1 MAIASPSEPISTAP
15 GDDAGPAPEEVV
27 IILGMPASGKST
39 LAAAYE
45 ARGYLRLN
53 RDQIGGPLIAIA
65 RRLDE
70 ELSRG
75 ARRVVIDNTY
85 PSRASRAPIIEIAQR
100 HGIGVRCLV
109 LATSLEDAQANA
121 IARIIARHGRLLMP
135 GAGPDNELGRAK
147 EIDPRA
153 QFRYRRDYEPPRE
166 DEGFASVEDASFVR
180 AAPRPGKPALI
191 VEL

>member
-1 MAIASPSEPISTAP
+1 M
-15 GDDAGPAPEEVV
+15 
-27 IILGMPASGKST
+27 ILGMPAGGKST

-85 PSRASRAPIIEIAQR
+85 PSRASRAPIVEIAQR
-100 HGIGVRCLV
+100 HGIAVRCLV
-109 LATSLEDAQANA
+109 LTTTLADAQADA
-121 IARIIARHGRLLMP
+121 VARIIARHGRLLMP
-135 GAGPDNELGRAK
+135 GARGCARRRWPAR
-147 EIDPRA
+147 PRA
-153 QFRYRRDYEPPRE
+153 W
-166 DEGFASVEDASFVR
+166 
-180 AAPRPGKPALI
+180 
-191 VEL
+191 